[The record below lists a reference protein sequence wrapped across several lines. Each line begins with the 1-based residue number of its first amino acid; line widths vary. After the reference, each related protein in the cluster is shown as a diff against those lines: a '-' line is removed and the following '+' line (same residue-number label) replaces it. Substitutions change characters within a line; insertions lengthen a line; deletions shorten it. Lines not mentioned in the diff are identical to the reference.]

1 MAPIKIYGVPFS
13 QPVRSVIW
21 LLLLKQLPLDL
32 VPTNPGSK
40 GESGSRHPSYLEKNP
55 AGTIPCLEEPETG
68 YTLGEGHAI
77 MSYLCDKHGWSDVYP
92 DDLHARGKVHWY
104 LNFHHRNIRD
114 ASGMVA
120 PKIRKDLNIPEMVQE
135 MAKRTFTAGLKTLN
149 DLCLEKG
156 RYIAGDTLTIADL
169 SAYGEIGQLQPRYTN
184 IFDFS
189 PFPNVERWLN
199 DMQQVPFH
207 DDAHVVLAE
216 LGDISTEAPSMDTI
230 RTANINAI
238 GAVNKAVEGFSG

>member
-21 LLLLKQLPLDL
+21 LLLLKQLPFDL

-40 GESGSRHPSYLEKNP
+40 GENGSKHPSYLEKNP
-55 AGTIPCLEEPETG
+55 AGTIPCLEEPDTG

-77 MSYLCDKHGWSDVYP
+77 MSYLCDTHGWTDMYP
-92 DDLHARGKVHWY
+92 DDLRARGKVHWY

-149 DLCLEKG
+149 DLCLENG
-156 RYIAGDTLTIADL
+156 RYIAGDALTIADL
-169 SAYGEIGQLQPRYTN
+169 SAYGEIGQLQVRYTN

-216 LGDISTEAPSMDTI
+216 LGDIATEAPSMDTI

-238 GAVNKAVEGFSG
+238 GAVVKAVEGFSA